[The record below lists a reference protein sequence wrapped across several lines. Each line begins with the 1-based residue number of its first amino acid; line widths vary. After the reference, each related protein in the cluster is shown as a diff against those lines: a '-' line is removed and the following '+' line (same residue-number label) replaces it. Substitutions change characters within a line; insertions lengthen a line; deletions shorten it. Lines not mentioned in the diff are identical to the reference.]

1 MAASNGVVGVR
12 GRVIVSALALVF
24 VASAATAQSLS
35 PAAQVSPT
43 TVVLTQPLIDL
54 SARRPE
60 AAVDYGPHIVAKG
73 PFQGRTAVDH
83 RFSPDG
89 VVGSVGYLCGIDGL
103 ARDGEGGA
111 GPASTF
117 GHQGTFL
124 GASLGY
130 AFK

>member
-1 MAASNGVVGVR
+1 MR
-12 GRVIVSALALVF
+12 GRMIVPALALVF
-24 VASAATAQSLS
+24 AASAVAAQSVS
-35 PAAQVSPT
+35 PAAQASPAT
-43 TVVLTQPLIDL
+43 GAPGRPLLDL
-54 SARRPE
+54 SARRP
-60 AAVDYGPHIVAKG
+60 AITADYGPQIAAKG
-73 PFQGRTAVDH
+73 PFLGHTAVDH

>member
-1 MAASNGVVGVR
+1 M
-12 GRVIVSALALVF
+12 VSALVLVCA
-24 VASAATAQSLS
+24 ASAAAAQTAS
-35 PAAQVSPT
+35 PTAQVSPASGAPGR
-43 TVVLTQPLIDL
+43 PLLDL
-54 SARRPE
+54 SARRP
-60 AAVDYGPHIVAKG
+60 AITADYGPQIAAKG
-73 PFQGRTAVDH
+73 PFLGRTAVDH